1 MRTTEQIA
9 AEALR
14 RTGDTLSGRTI
25 IMAIE
30 LAYDEMLRIMFPLT
44 SESLS
49 ESDAP
54 RVYVLTGTPWND
66 LVKYV
71 RNVERQGVVCT
82 NSGFNN
88 WTQEIDNAEF
98 VIALRGWNETKQG
111 REKGAY
117 IKSKGKEIKH
127 YKTFI
132 YETRGKQHT
141 A

>member
-1 MRTTEQIA
+1 MRSTEQIA

-14 RTGDTLSGRTI
+14 RTGDTLSGKTVVI
-25 IMAIE
+25 AIE
-30 LAYDEMLRIMFPLT
+30 LAYDEMLRNIFPLNAD
-44 SESLS
+44 SQI

-54 RVYVLTGTPWND
+54 RVYVLTGTSWND

-71 RNVERQGVVCT
+71 RNVERQGVICT

-88 WTQEIDNAEF
+88 WTTEIDNAEF

-117 IKSKGKEIKH
+117 IKAKGKPIKH

-132 YETRGKQHT
+132 NETRGKQHT